1 MPVFVEPIEELANCR
16 VLVMILVLGCLLPS
30 EREALGVIDE
40 PSPVA
45 ASTAVSNR
53 PEAVDVVRD

>member
-1 MPVFVEPIEELANCR
+1 MN
-16 VLVMILVLGCLLPS
+16 LVLGGLLPF

-40 PSPVA
+40 PSHVA

-53 PEAVDVVRD
+53 PEVVDVVRD

>member
-1 MPVFVEPIEELANCR
+1 
-16 VLVMILVLGCLLPS
+16 MILVLGCLLPS